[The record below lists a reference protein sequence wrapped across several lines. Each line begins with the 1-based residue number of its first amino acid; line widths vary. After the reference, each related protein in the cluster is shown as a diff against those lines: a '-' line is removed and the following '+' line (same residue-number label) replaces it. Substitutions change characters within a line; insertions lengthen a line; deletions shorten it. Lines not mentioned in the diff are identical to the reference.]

1 LDKISIAINYIYSAI
16 LLKSQA
22 LMSNTGFEACVLIT
36 NVMIAKYVKNK
47 YRVTEY
53 LMFFETPH
61 FSTDFHKR

>member
-1 LDKISIAINYIYSAI
+1 
-16 LLKSQA
+16 
-22 LMSNTGFEACVLIT
+22 MSNTGFEACVLIT